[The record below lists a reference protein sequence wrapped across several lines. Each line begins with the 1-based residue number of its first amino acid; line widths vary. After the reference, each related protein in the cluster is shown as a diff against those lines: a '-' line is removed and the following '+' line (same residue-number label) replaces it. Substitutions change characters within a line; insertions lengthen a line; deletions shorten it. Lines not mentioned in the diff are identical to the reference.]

1 MPNYTKNEL
10 KVYGSADLLK
20 YFYEKNR
27 VTEEDVKFMPDV
39 YGPYVYDLSF
49 EKSVSRHNYQI
60 TTGYIQKIICKAINA
75 GLSEGSQTA
84 TSGLRSP
91 PLTAQSSLHPPPP
104 REIKYDG
111 WDYYVYLWGTKS
123 EAIDPTA
130 YLEYIDG
137 KEDHLGIRTQG
148 YITYTFDTAWS
159 YPETWLKAVANLY
172 PKLKFVHLCMNEDDG
187 YEMEHT
193 IIYEDGKLV
202 SEKSSNRAQELIEE
216 RGGMEQVMKDLIKL
230 MESEPIKIDY
240 QEVIE
245 EAIRQKREEDDMS
258 ERLDEGEDDDDEDDD
273 MSERLE
279 EDDEDDEEYYSE
291 IVEKAF
297 YDVLPGI
304 DSLKGTAFDML
315 VDEYFG
321 FSGMKVVT
329 DGTFAKKWVKYI
341 QSQYPK

>member
-10 KVYGSADLLK
+10 KVYGPSDLLK

-49 EKSVSRHNYQI
+49 EKSVPRHNYQI

-75 GLSEGSQTA
+75 GMSEGSQS

-91 PLTAQSSLHPPPP
+91 PLAAQPPPPPP

-137 KEDHLGIRTQG
+137 KEDHLGIKTQG

-172 PKLKFVHLCMNEDDG
+172 PKLKFEHMCMNEDDG

-216 RGGMEQVMKDLIKL
+216 RGGAEKVMKDLIEL
-230 MESEPIKIDY
+230 MESTPIKIDY

-245 EAIRQKREEDDMS
+245 EAIRQKREEDGEEED
-258 ERLDEGEDDDDEDDD
+258 EEEDEG
-273 MSERLE
+273 S
-279 EDDEDDEEYYSE
+279 DEDDEEYYSE
-291 IVEKAF
+291 IIEKAF
-297 YDVLPGI
+297 YDVLPAM
-304 DSLKGTAFDML
+304 DSLKGVAFYML

-321 FSGMKVVT
+321 FSGMRVVT
-329 DGTFAKKWVKYI
+329 DGSFAKKWVKYI
-341 QSQYPK
+341 RALSA